1 VENEIKVNVGHD
13 FTIKLEGKPTAGYIW
28 DMLSANESLHLIKLM
43 DTYWS
48 EDKSLVGAPG
58 IQNFVFK
65 ALSVGSLTITFR
77 HRRPWE
83 KDIYLEDRKFYV
95 QIFD

>member
-13 FTIKLEGKPTAGYIW
+13 FTIKLEGIPTAGYRWEI
-28 DMLSANESLHLIKLM
+28 LSANESFRLIKLLN
-43 DTYWS
+43 TYWT

-65 ALSVGSLTITFR
+65 ALSIGSLTIAFR

-83 KDIYLEDRKFYV
+83 KDIYLEDRKFYI